1 MTTGIEPRRADHA
14 APTFRDAF
22 GYWVRLGFTN
32 FGGPAGQIS
41 MMHDEIVERRQ
52 WLSHERFMHA
62 LNYCMLLPGPEA
74 QQLAIYIGWL
84 FHRTLGGIVAGVA
97 FILPGVLVMLGLSIL
112 YVTQG
117 DVGWA
122 EGIFFGLQAAVI
134 AIVALAVQRVG
145 KRSLKNVV
153 MYLVAGAAFIS
164 IFMFAAPFPLVVL
177 AALILGLVGG
187 VVRPDLFLTVSEE
200 GSAVVEVD
208 HADTSWGRALR
219 VLMVGLAVWWGP
231 LLAMMAWGE
240 SVFAREAVFF
250 SQAAMVT
257 FGGAYAVL
265 SYLDQ
270 AAVTRFGWLQPG
282 QMLTGLGLAE
292 TTPGPLIL
300 VTQFVG
306 FVAAYNFPGSLPP
319 LVAGTVG
326 AAVTVWATFVP
337 CFLWIFLGAPFIEK
351 IRGNRALTGGLSTV
365 TSAVVGVL
373 LNLSIVFALRT
384 LFTEVRTEEFLGG
397 RIPVPDLGSISWEA
411 TFIALGAALLMS
423 RAGWSVIRTVAVAA
437 ATGLLLTVL

>member
-1 MTTGIEPRRADHA
+1 MESRQADRADA
-14 APTFRDAF
+14 GPSFRDAF

-41 MMHDEIVERRQ
+41 MMHDEIVERRE

-97 FILPGVLVMLGLSIL
+97 FIFPGVLVMLGLSIL
-112 YVTQG
+112 YVIQG

-145 KRSLKNVV
+145 KRSLKNLV
-153 MYLVAGAAFIS
+153 MYLVAGAAFVS
-164 IFMFAAPFPLVVL
+164 LFMFKVPFPLVILTAL
-177 AALILGLVGG
+177 ALGLIGG
-187 VVRPDLFLTVSEE
+187 VLRPDLFLTVKEE
-200 GSAVVEVD
+200 GDGELAIK
-208 HADTSWGRALR
+208 HADTSWRRALK
-219 VLMVGLAVWWGP
+219 VLAVGLAVWWGP
-231 LLAMMAWGE
+231 LLLVMAWGE
-240 SVFAREAVFF
+240 SVFSDEAVFF

-270 AAVTRFGWLQPG
+270 AAVMRFGWLEPG

-319 LVAGTVG
+319 LAAGTIG
-326 AAVTVWATFVP
+326 AFVTVWATFAP

-351 IRGNRALTGGLSTV
+351 VRGNRSLVGGLSTV

-373 LNLSIVFALRT
+373 LNLSLVFALRT
-384 LFTEVRTEEFLGG
+384 LFAEVRTEEVLGG
-397 RIPVPDLGSISWEA
+397 TIPVPDVTTISWEA
-411 TFIALGAALLMS
+411 VVIAMGSAILMT
-423 RAGWSVIRTVAVAA
+423 RFGWSVIRTVGVAA
-437 ATGLLLTVL
+437 LAGLLLSL